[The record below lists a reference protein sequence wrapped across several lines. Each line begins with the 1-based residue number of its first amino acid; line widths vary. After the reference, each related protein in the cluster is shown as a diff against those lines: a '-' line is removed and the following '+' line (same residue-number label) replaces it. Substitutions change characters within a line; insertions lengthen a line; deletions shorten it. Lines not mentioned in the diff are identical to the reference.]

1 MASSPA
7 TRGRRH
13 HVAPAGVVDRN
24 VGREAL
30 CVVERGYRGN
40 EFRSFQV
47 RVLRDEFAKLGHGAR
62 SGETGQEA
70 VP

>member
-1 MASSPA
+1 
-7 TRGRRH
+7 
-13 HVAPAGVVDRN
+13 VDRN